1 MPTWAR
7 MKKLTPVCKRQ
18 KMPEKESISEK
29 IPVSLPA
36 LLISNAER
44 FGDRRIALREKEFGI
59 WQSVTWNQ
67 YLEHVRNFSLGLIE
81 LGLQPGN
88 TLGIIGDNRPEWI
101 YAELAAQAAG
111 AIPFGIFQ
119 DSILAEITY
128 IIDHSEAAMIV
139 AEDQEQVDKIL
150 DIKDRLP
157 GLKKIIYADP
167 KGLWDYKE
175 DLLVEFGD
183 IQRLGQQVHQQDPRR
198 FAANVAAIRPDD
210 LAMIC
215 YTSGTTGNPKGTLL
229 THGNILSMTASLNEV
244 DPKSCEDQFLSFIP
258 LPWIVEQ
265 TMSVFSALYAGYTVN
280 FPEEPE
286 VAMADLYEIAPSLV
300 VASPRMWEGISRQVM
315 VKHLD
320 ASFFKRLVYNLCLP
334 IGYRWADFKFEKQK
348 PPIGW
353 KILYWLAYAAMFR
366 ALRDRL
372 GFSKVRSALTGGAAL
387 GPDVF
392 RFFHAL
398 GVNLKQIYGQTEVAG
413 YSTIHR
419 DGDINFDSVGI
430 PVPAAEIEIYQP
442 DGEGVGE
449 IISRGPGLFQGY
461 LKNEQATRETIID
474 GWLHSGDAG
483 YFTDEGHLVIIDR
496 VKDLMHLLSG
506 ARFSPMF
513 IENKLK
519 FCPYIVEAV
528 VLGHQQDYV
537 TAMICIDYK
546 HVGKWA
552 EENRINY
559 TTYSD
564 LAGKPEVYDLIEREV
579 VRVNETLPEK
589 ARISKFLLLYK
600 ELDADDEELTRT
612 KKIRRRFI
620 SEKYAQEIAA
630 LYSDI
635 EQLPIETVI
644 RYQDGKT
651 ATLRTNLII
660 RTMKP
665 QAAYREV
672 LKPRG
677 LLARLTRRT
686 TGGR

>member
-1 MPTWAR
+1 MNSDQTTSS
-7 MKKLTPVCKRQ
+7 KNFQ
-18 KMPEKESISEK
+18 
-29 IPVSLPA
+29 SLPA
-36 LLISNAER
+36 LLIRNAER

-59 WQSVTWNQ
+59 WQSVTWQQ
-67 YLEHVRNFSLGLIE
+67 YLEHVRDFSLGLIS
-81 LGLQPGN
+81 LGLKPGE
-88 TLGIIGDNRPEWI
+88 TLGIIGDNRPEWV

-119 DSILAEITY
+119 DSILTEIAY
-128 IIDHSEAAMIV
+128 IIDHSGAAMLV

-150 DIKDRLP
+150 DLKEQLP
-157 GLKKIIYADP
+157 RLKKIIYTDP
-167 KGLWDYKE
+167 KGLWDYE
-175 DLLVEFGD
+175 DDLLIEFSQ
-183 IQRLGQQVHQQDPRR
+183 IEALGRESHRSESDLFDKNIR
-198 FAANVAAIRPDD
+198 AIKDSD
-210 LAMIC
+210 LASIC

-229 THGNILSMTASLNEV
+229 THANIISMVAALNEV
-244 DPKSCEDQFLSFIP
+244 DRKFPEDQFLSFIP

-265 TMSVFSALYAGYTVN
+265 TMSVFSALYVGYTVN
-280 FPEEPE
+280 FPEDPE
-286 VAMADLYEIAPSLV
+286 SAMADLYEIAPSLV

-320 ASFFKRLVYNLCLP
+320 ASFLKKLVYNLCLP
-334 IGYRWADFKFEKQK
+334 IGYRWAEFKFEKKK
-348 PPIGW
+348 PSLGW
-353 KILYWLAYAAMFR
+353 KMLYWLAYAAMFR

-430 PVPAAEIEIYQP
+430 PVPDAEISISEP
-442 DGEGVGE
+442 DAEGVGE
-449 IISRGPGLFQGY
+449 VISRGPGLFQGY
-461 LKNEQATRETIID
+461 LKDEETTQSTIID

-483 YFTDEGHLVIIDR
+483 YFTDDGHLVIIDR
-496 VKDLMHLLSG
+496 VKDLMHLKSG
-506 ARFSPMF
+506 AKFSPMF
-513 IENKLK
+513 VENKLK
-519 FCPYIVEAV
+519 FCPYIVESV
-528 VLGHQQDYV
+528 VLGHEQDYV

-552 EENRINY
+552 EDHRINY

-564 LAGKPEVYDLIEREV
+564 LAGKSEVYDLIEREV
-579 VRVNETLPEK
+579 VRVNSTLPEK
-589 ARISKFLLLYK
+589 ARINKFLLLYK
-600 ELDADDEELTRT
+600 ELDPDDEELTRT
-612 KKIRRRFI
+612 KKIRRGFI
-620 SEKYAQEIAA
+620 NKKYAKEINA
-630 LYSDI
+630 LFSNTR
-635 EQLPIETVI
+635 ELPIETVI

-665 QAAYREV
+665 EAAYQDL
-672 LKPRG
+672 LKKKG
-677 LLARLTRRT
+677 FWIRLK
-686 TGGR
+686 GGI

>member
-1 MPTWAR
+1 MNSDQTTSS
-7 MKKLTPVCKRQ
+7 KNFQ
-18 KMPEKESISEK
+18 
-29 IPVSLPA
+29 SLPA
-36 LLISNAER
+36 LLIRNAER

-59 WQSVTWNQ
+59 WQSVTWQQ
-67 YLEHVRNFSLGLIE
+67 YLEHVRDFSLGLIS
-81 LGLQPGN
+81 LGLKPGE
-88 TLGIIGDNRPEWI
+88 TLGIIGDNRPEWV

-119 DSILAEITY
+119 DSILTEIAY
-128 IIDHSEAAMIV
+128 IIDHSGAAMLV

-150 DIKDRLP
+150 DLKEQLP
-157 GLKKIIYADP
+157 RLKKIIYTDP
-167 KGLWDYKE
+167 KGLWDYE
-175 DLLVEFGD
+175 DDLLIEFSQ
-183 IQRLGQQVHQQDPRR
+183 IEALGRELHRSESDLFDKNIR
-198 FAANVAAIRPDD
+198 AIKDSD
-210 LAMIC
+210 LASIC

-229 THGNILSMTASLNEV
+229 THANIISMVAALNEV
-244 DPKSCEDQFLSFIP
+244 DRKFPEDQFLSFIP

-265 TMSVFSALYAGYTVN
+265 TMSVFSALYVGYTVN
-280 FPEEPE
+280 FPEDPE
-286 VAMADLYEIAPSLV
+286 SAMADLYEIAPSLV

-320 ASFFKRLVYNLCLP
+320 ASFLKKLVYNLCLP
-334 IGYRWADFKFEKQK
+334 IGYRWAEFKFEKKK
-348 PPIGW
+348 PSLGW
-353 KILYWLAYAAMFR
+353 KMLYWLAYAAMFR

-430 PVPAAEIEIYQP
+430 PVPDAEISISEP
-442 DGEGVGE
+442 DAEGVGE
-449 IISRGPGLFQGY
+449 VISRGPGLFQGY
-461 LKNEQATRETIID
+461 LKDEETTQSTIID

-483 YFTDEGHLVIIDR
+483 YFTDNGHLVIIDR
-496 VKDLMHLLSG
+496 VKDLMHLKSG
-506 ARFSPMF
+506 AKFSPMF
-513 IENKLK
+513 VENKLK
-519 FCPYIVEAV
+519 FCPYIVESV
-528 VLGHQQDYV
+528 VLGHEQDYV

-552 EENRINY
+552 EDHRINY

-564 LAGKPEVYDLIEREV
+564 LAGKSEVYDLIEREV
-579 VRVNETLPEK
+579 VRVNSTLPEK
-589 ARISKFLLLYK
+589 ARINKFLLLYK
-600 ELDADDEELTRT
+600 ELDPDDEELTRT
-612 KKIRRRFI
+612 KKIRRGFI
-620 SEKYAQEIAA
+620 NKKYAKEINA
-630 LYSDI
+630 LFSNTR
-635 EQLPIETVI
+635 ELPIETVI

-665 QAAYREV
+665 EAAYQDL
-672 LKPRG
+672 LKKKG
-677 LLARLTRRT
+677 FWIRLK
-686 TGGR
+686 GGI

>member
-1 MPTWAR
+1 MNSDQTTALKNAR
-7 MKKLTPVCKRQ
+7 
-18 KMPEKESISEK
+18 
-29 IPVSLPA
+29 SLPA
-36 LLISNAER
+36 LLIRNAEQ
-44 FGDRRIALREKEFGI
+44 FGDGRVALREKEFGI
-59 WQSVTWNQ
+59 WQSVTWRQ
-67 YLEHVRNFSLGLIE
+67 YLEHVRDFSLGLIS
-81 LGLQPGN
+81 LGLRPGE
-88 TLGIIGDNRPEWI
+88 TLGIIGDNRPEWV

-119 DSILAEITY
+119 DSILSEVAY
-128 IIDHSEAAMIV
+128 IIDHSGAAMLV

-150 DIKDRLP
+150 DLKDKLP
-157 GLKKIIYADP
+157 RLKKIIYTDP

-175 DLLVEFGD
+175 DLLIEFSEIEKQG
-183 IQRLGQQVHQQDPRR
+183 REVHRQEPDL
-198 FAANVAAIRPDD
+198 FHKNVRAIKDSD
-210 LAMIC
+210 LAIVC

-229 THGNILSMTASLNEV
+229 THANILSMVASLNEA
-244 DPKSCEDQFLSFIP
+244 DFKSPEDQFLSFIP

-286 VAMADLYEIAPSLV
+286 SAMADLYEIAPSLV

-320 ASFFKRLVYNLCLP
+320 ASFFKKLIYNLCLP
-334 IGYRWADFKFEKQK
+334 IGYRWADFKFEKK
-348 PPIGW
+348 EPSPGW

-372 GFSKVRSALTGGAAL
+372 GFSKVRSAMTGGAAL

-419 DGDINFDSVGI
+419 DGDINFDSVGV
-430 PVPAAEIEIYQP
+430 PVSSAEISISEP
-442 DGEGVGE
+442 DPEGVGE
-449 IISRGPGLFQGY
+449 VISRGPGLFQGY
-461 LKNEQATRETIID
+461 LKNDEATRSTIID
-474 GWLHSGDAG
+474 GWMHTGDAG
-483 YFTDEGHLVIIDR
+483 YFTDDGHLVIIDR
-496 VKDLMHLLSG
+496 VKDLMHLRSG
-506 ARFSPMF
+506 AKFSPMF
-513 IENKLK
+513 VENKLK
-519 FCPYIVEAV
+519 FCPYIVESV
-528 VLGHQQDYV
+528 VLGHEQDYV

-552 EENRINY
+552 EDHRINY

-579 VRVNETLPEK
+579 VRVNRTLPEK
-589 ARISKFLLLYK
+589 ARIHKFLLLYK
-600 ELDADDEELTRT
+600 ELDPDDEELTRT
-612 KKIRRRFI
+612 KKIRRGFI
-620 SEKYAQEIAA
+620 NEKYVKEIGA
-630 LYSDI
+630 LYS
-635 EQLPIETVI
+635 EAGELPIETVI

-665 QAAYREV
+665 ETEYRDL
-672 LKPRG
+672 LKTRG
-677 LLARLTRRT
+677 FWARLK
-686 TGGR
+686 GGM

>member
-1 MPTWAR
+1 MNSDQTTSS
-7 MKKLTPVCKRQ
+7 KNFQ
-18 KMPEKESISEK
+18 
-29 IPVSLPA
+29 SLPA
-36 LLISNAER
+36 LLIRNAER

-59 WQSVTWNQ
+59 WQSVTWQQ
-67 YLEHVRNFSLGLIE
+67 YLEHVRDFSLGLIS
-81 LGLQPGN
+81 LGLKPGE
-88 TLGIIGDNRPEWI
+88 TLGIIGDNRPEWV

-119 DSILAEITY
+119 DSILTEVAY
-128 IIDHSEAAMIV
+128 IIDHSEAAMLV

-150 DIKDRLP
+150 DLKEQLP
-157 GLKKIIYADP
+157 RLKKIIYTDP
-167 KGLWDYKE
+167 KGLWDYE
-175 DLLVEFGD
+175 DDLLIEFSQ
-183 IQRLGQQVHQQDPRR
+183 IEALGRESHRR
-198 FAANVAAIRPDD
+198 ESDLFDKNIRAIKDSD
-210 LAMIC
+210 LAILC

-229 THGNILSMTASLNEV
+229 THANIISMVAALNEV
-244 DPKSCEDQFLSFIP
+244 DRKFPEDQFLSFIP

-286 VAMADLYEIAPSLV
+286 SAMADLYEIAPSLV

-320 ASFFKRLVYNLCLP
+320 ASFLKKLVYNLCLP
-334 IGYRWADFKFEKQK
+334 IGYRWAEFKFEKKK
-348 PPIGW
+348 PSLGW

-430 PVPAAEIEIYQP
+430 PVPDAEISISEP
-442 DGEGVGE
+442 DAEGVGE
-449 IISRGPGLFQGY
+449 VIARGPGLFQGY
-461 LKNEQATRETIID
+461 LKDEQATQSTIID

-483 YFTDEGHLVIIDR
+483 YFTDDGHLVIIDR
-496 VKDLMHLLSG
+496 VKDLMHLSG
-506 ARFSPMF
+506 GAKFSPMF
-513 IENKLK
+513 VENKLK
-519 FCPYIVEAV
+519 FCPYIVESV
-528 VLGHQQDYV
+528 VLGHEQDFV

-552 EENRINY
+552 EDQRINY

-564 LAGKPEVYDLIEREV
+564 LAGKFEVYDLIEREV
-579 VRVNETLPEK
+579 VRVNSTLPEK
-589 ARISKFLLLYK
+589 ARINKFLLLYK
-600 ELDADDEELTRT
+600 ELDPDDEELTRT
-612 KKIRRRFI
+612 KKIRRGFI
-620 SEKYAQEIAA
+620 NKKYAKEINA
-630 LYSDI
+630 LFSNTR
-635 EQLPIETVI
+635 ELPIETVI

-665 QAAYREV
+665 EAAYQDL
-672 LKPRG
+672 LKKKG
-677 LLARLTRRT
+677 FWIRLK
-686 TGGR
+686 GGI

>member
-1 MPTWAR
+1 MNSDQTTSS
-7 MKKLTPVCKRQ
+7 KNFQ
-18 KMPEKESISEK
+18 
-29 IPVSLPA
+29 SLPA
-36 LLISNAER
+36 LLIRNAER

-59 WQSVTWNQ
+59 WQSVTWQQ
-67 YLEHVRNFSLGLIE
+67 YLEHVRDFSLGLIS
-81 LGLQPGN
+81 LGLKPGE
-88 TLGIIGDNRPEWI
+88 TLGIIGDNRPEWV

-119 DSILAEITY
+119 DSILTEIAY
-128 IIDHSEAAMIV
+128 IIDHSGAAMLV

-150 DIKDRLP
+150 DLKEQLP
-157 GLKKIIYADP
+157 RLKKIIYTDP
-167 KGLWDYKE
+167 KGLWDYE
-175 DLLVEFGD
+175 DDLLIEFSQ
-183 IQRLGQQVHQQDPRR
+183 IEALGRELHRTESDLFDKNIR
-198 FAANVAAIRPDD
+198 AIKDSD
-210 LAMIC
+210 LANIC

-229 THGNILSMTASLNEV
+229 THANIISMVAALNEV
-244 DPKSCEDQFLSFIP
+244 DRKFPEDQFLSFIP

-265 TMSVFSALYAGYTVN
+265 TMSVFSALYVGYTVN
-280 FPEEPE
+280 FPEDPE
-286 VAMADLYEIAPSLV
+286 SAMADLYEIAPSLV

-320 ASFFKRLVYNLCLP
+320 ASFLKKLVYNLCLP
-334 IGYRWADFKFEKQK
+334 IGYRWAEFKFEKKK
-348 PPIGW
+348 PSLGW
-353 KILYWLAYAAMFR
+353 KMLYWLAYAAMFR

-430 PVPAAEIEIYQP
+430 PVPDAEISISEP
-442 DGEGVGE
+442 DAEGVGE
-449 IISRGPGLFQGY
+449 VISRGPGLFQGY
-461 LKNEQATRETIID
+461 LKDEETTQSTIID

-483 YFTDEGHLVIIDR
+483 YFTDDGHLVIIDR
-496 VKDLMHLLSG
+496 VKDLMHLKSG
-506 ARFSPMF
+506 AKFSPMF
-513 IENKLK
+513 VENKLK
-519 FCPYIVEAV
+519 FCPYIVESV
-528 VLGHQQDYV
+528 VLGHEQDYV

-552 EENRINY
+552 EDHRINY

-564 LAGKPEVYDLIEREV
+564 LAGKSEVYDLIEREV
-579 VRVNETLPEK
+579 VRVNSTLPEK
-589 ARISKFLLLYK
+589 AIINKFLLLYK
-600 ELDADDEELTRT
+600 ELDPDDEELTRT
-612 KKIRRRFI
+612 KKIRRGFI
-620 SEKYAQEIAA
+620 NKKYAKEINA
-630 LYSDI
+630 LYSDAR
-635 EQLPIETVI
+635 ELPIETVI

-665 QAAYREV
+665 EAAYQDL
-672 LKPRG
+672 LKKKG
-677 LLARLTRRT
+677 FWIRLK
-686 TGGR
+686 GGI

>member
-1 MPTWAR
+1 MNSDQTTSLNNAR
-7 MKKLTPVCKRQ
+7 
-18 KMPEKESISEK
+18 
-29 IPVSLPA
+29 SLPA
-36 LLISNAER
+36 LLVRNAER
-44 FGDRRIALREKEFGI
+44 FGNQSIALREKEFGI
-59 WQSVTWNQ
+59 WQSVTWQQ
-67 YLEHVRNFSLGLIE
+67 YLEHVRDFSLGLIS
-81 LGLQPGN
+81 LGLRPGE
-88 TLGIIGDNRPEWI
+88 TLGIIGDNRPEWV

-111 AIPFGIFQ
+111 VVPFGIFQ
-119 DSILAEITY
+119 DSILSEVAY
-128 IIDHSEAAMIV
+128 IIEHSEAAVLV

-150 DIKDRLP
+150 DLKEKLP
-157 GLKKIIYADP
+157 RLKKVIYTDP
-167 KGLWDYKE
+167 KGLWDYEE
-175 DLLVEFGD
+175 DLLIAFSQIEK
-183 IQRLGQQVHQQDPRR
+183 LGRELHQQEPDL
-198 FAANVAAIRPDD
+198 FDKNVRAIKDSD
-210 LAMIC
+210 LAIVC

-229 THGNILSMTASLNEV
+229 THANILSMVAALNEA
-244 DPKSCEDQFLSFIP
+244 DFKSPQDQFLSFIP

-286 VAMADLYEIAPSLV
+286 SAMTDLYEIAPSLV

-320 ASFFKRLVYNLCLP
+320 ASFFKKFIYNLCLP
-334 IGYRWADFKFEKQK
+334 IGYRWAEFKFEKK
-348 PPIGW
+348 EPSLGW

-372 GFSKVRSALTGGAAL
+372 GFSKVRSAMTGGAAL

-430 PVPAAEIEIYQP
+430 PVPAAEISIFQP
-442 DGEGVGE
+442 DPEGVGE

-461 LKNEQATRETIID
+461 LKDEESTRSTIID
-474 GWLHSGDAG
+474 GWMHTGDAG
-483 YFTDEGHLVIIDR
+483 YFTDDGHLVIIDR
-496 VKDLMHLLSG
+496 VKDLMHLKSG
-506 ARFSPMF
+506 AKFSPMF
-513 IENKLK
+513 VENKLK
-519 FCPYIVEAV
+519 FCPYIVESV
-528 VLGHQQDYV
+528 VLGHEQDYV

-552 EENRINY
+552 EDHRINY

-579 VRVNETLPEK
+579 VRVNSTLPEK
-589 ARISKFLLLYK
+589 ARINKFLLLYK
-600 ELDADDEELTRT
+600 ELDPDDEELTRT
-612 KKIRRRFI
+612 KKIRRGFI
-620 SEKYAQEIAA
+620 NKKYVMEIDA
-630 LYSDI
+630 LYSDAG
-635 EQLPIETVI
+635 ELPIETVI

-660 RTMKP
+660 RKMKP
-665 QAAYREV
+665 EAEYQDL
-672 LKPRG
+672 LKPKG
-677 LLARLTRRT
+677 FWARLK
-686 TGGR
+686 GGI

>member
-1 MPTWAR
+1 MVR
-7 MKKLTPVCKRQ
+7 
-18 KMPEKESISEK
+18 
-29 IPVSLPA
+29 
-36 LLISNAER
+36 NAAR
-44 FGDRRIALREKEFGI
+44 FGDRRVALREKEFGI
-59 WQSVTWNQ
+59 WQSVTWQQ
-67 YLEHVRNFSLGLIE
+67 YLEHVRDFSLGLIS
-81 LGLQPGN
+81 LGLESGDAV
-88 TLGIIGDNRPEWI
+88 GIIGGNRPEWI
-101 YAELAAQAAG
+101 YAELAVQAAG

-119 DSILAEITY
+119 DSILSEVAY
-128 IIDHSEAAMIV
+128 IIDHAEATMIV

-150 DIKDRLP
+150 DLKEQLP
-157 GLKKIIYADP
+157 RIEKIIYTDR
-167 KGLWDYKE
+167 KGLWEYEEKDLLIEFIEIERLGRQLHLIDPKRFDKNVQALKAE
-175 DLLVEFGD
+175 DLAV
-183 IQRLGQQVHQQDPRR
+183 
-198 FAANVAAIRPDD
+198 
-210 LAMIC
+210 IC

-229 THGNILSMTASLNEV
+229 THKNIVSMVASLNEV
-244 DPKSCEDQFLSFIP
+244 DPKQPNDQFLSFIP

-280 FPEEPE
+280 FPEESDT
-286 VAMADLYEIAPSLV
+286 AMADLYEIAPSLI
-300 VASPRMWEGISRQVM
+300 VASPRMWEGISREVM

-320 ASFFKRLVYNLCLP
+320 ASFVKKLIYDLCLP
-334 IGYRWADFKFEKQK
+334 IGYRWADFKFEKK
-348 PPIGW
+348 DPPLGW
-353 KILYWLAYAAMFR
+353 KLLYWLAYAAMFR

-372 GFSKVRSALTGGAAL
+372 GFSKVRSAMTGGAAL

-413 YSTIHR
+413 YSTIHK

-430 PVPAAEIEIYQP
+430 PVPQAEVTIFEP
-442 DGEGVGE
+442 DAEGVGE
-449 IISRGPGLFQGY
+449 VISRGPGLFQGY
-461 LKNEQATRETIID
+461 LKNEEETKNTIID

-483 YFTDEGHLVIIDR
+483 YFTEDGHLVIIDR
-496 VKDLMHLLSG
+496 VKDLMHLKSG
-506 ARFSPMF
+506 AKFSPMF

-528 VLGHQQDYV
+528 VLGHEQDYV

-564 LAGKPEVYDLIEREV
+564 LAGKGEVYNLIEREV
-579 VRVNETLPEK
+579 VRVNATLPDK
-589 ARISKFLLLYK
+589 ARIAKFLLLYK

-612 KKIRRRFI
+612 KKIRRKFI
-620 SEKYAQEIAA
+620 NQKYAKEIAA
-630 LYSDI
+630 LYGDI
-635 EQLPIETVI
+635 KELPIETVI

-665 QAAYREV
+665 ADAYDD
-672 LKPRG
+672 
-677 LLARLTRRT
+677 LLQKKGFWARFK
-686 TGGR
+686 GEM

>member
-1 MPTWAR
+1 MNSDQTTASKNPR
-7 MKKLTPVCKRQ
+7 
-18 KMPEKESISEK
+18 
-29 IPVSLPA
+29 SLPA
-36 LLISNAER
+36 LLVKNAER

-59 WQSVTWNQ
+59 WQSVTWQQ
-67 YLEHVRNFSLGLIE
+67 YLEHVRDFSLGLIS
-81 LGLQPGN
+81 LGLKPGEA
-88 TLGIIGDNRPEWI
+88 LGIIGDNRPEWV

-119 DSILAEITY
+119 DSILSEVAY
-128 IIDHSEAAMIV
+128 VIDHSEAAMLV

-150 DIKDRLP
+150 DLKEKLP
-157 GLKKIIYADP
+157 RLKKIIYTDP
-167 KGLWDYKE
+167 KGLWDYE
-175 DLLVEFGD
+175 DDLLIKFSQIE
-183 IQRLGQQVHQQDPRR
+183 QRGRELHRKEPDL
-198 FAANVAAIRPDD
+198 FDKNVAAINDSD
-210 LAMIC
+210 LAIVC

-229 THGNILSMTASLNEV
+229 THANILSMVAALNEA
-244 DPKSCEDQFLSFIP
+244 DFKSPEDQFLSFIP

-286 VAMADLYEIAPSLV
+286 SAMADLYEIAPSLV

-320 ASFFKRLVYNLCLP
+320 ASFFKKLVYNLCLP
-334 IGYRWADFKFEKQK
+334 IGYRWADFKFEKK
-348 PPIGW
+348 NPPLGW
-353 KILYWLAYAAMFR
+353 KILYWIAYAAMFR

-372 GFSKVRSALTGGAAL
+372 GFSRIRSAMTGGAAL

-430 PVPAAEIEIYQP
+430 PVPAAEISIFEP
-442 DGEGVGE
+442 DPEGVGE
-449 IISRGPGLFQGY
+449 ILSRGPGLFQGY
-461 LKNEQATRETIID
+461 LKNEEATRETIID
-474 GWLHSGDAG
+474 GWMHTGDAG
-483 YFTDEGHLVIIDR
+483 FFTDTGHLVIIDR
-496 VKDLMHLLSG
+496 VKDLMHLKSG
-506 ARFSPMF
+506 AKFSPMF
-513 IENKLK
+513 VENKLK
-519 FCPYIVEAV
+519 FCPYIVESV
-528 VLGHQQDYV
+528 VLGHEQDFV

-546 HVGKWA
+546 HVGKWS
-552 EENRINY
+552 EDHRINY

-579 VRVNETLPEK
+579 VRVNSSLPEK
-589 ARISKFLLLYK
+589 ARINKFLLLYK
-600 ELDADDEELTRT
+600 ELDPDDEELTRT
-612 KKIRRRFI
+612 KKIRRGFI
-620 SEKYAQEIAA
+620 NEKYVKEINA
-630 LYSDI
+630 LYSDAR
-635 EQLPIETVI
+635 ELPIETVI

-665 QAAYREV
+665 EAEYQDL
-672 LKPRG
+672 LKPKG
-677 LLARLTRRT
+677 FWARLK
-686 TGGR
+686 GGM

>member
-1 MPTWAR
+1 MNSDQTTSL
-7 MKKLTPVCKRQ
+7 KNFQ
-18 KMPEKESISEK
+18 
-29 IPVSLPA
+29 SLPA
-36 LLISNAER
+36 LLIRNAER

-59 WQSVTWNQ
+59 WQSVTWQQ
-67 YLEHVRNFSLGLIE
+67 YLEHVRDFSLGLIS
-81 LGLQPGN
+81 LGLKPGE
-88 TLGIIGDNRPEWI
+88 TLGIIGDNRPEWV

-119 DSILAEITY
+119 DSILTEIAY
-128 IIDHSEAAMIV
+128 IIDHSGAAMLV

-150 DIKDRLP
+150 DLKEQLP
-157 GLKKIIYADP
+157 RLKKIIYTDP
-167 KGLWDYKE
+167 KGLWDYE
-175 DLLVEFGD
+175 DDLLIEFSQ
-183 IQRLGQQVHQQDPRR
+183 IEALGRELHRSESDLFDKNIR
-198 FAANVAAIRPDD
+198 AIKDSD
-210 LAMIC
+210 LASIC

-229 THGNILSMTASLNEV
+229 THANIISMVAALNEV
-244 DPKSCEDQFLSFIP
+244 DRKFPEDQFLSFIP

-265 TMSVFSALYAGYTVN
+265 TMSVFSALYVGYTVN
-280 FPEEPE
+280 FPEDPE
-286 VAMADLYEIAPSLV
+286 SAMADLYEIAPSLV

-320 ASFFKRLVYNLCLP
+320 ASFLKKLVYNLCLP
-334 IGYRWADFKFEKQK
+334 IGYRWAEFKFEKKK
-348 PPIGW
+348 PSLGW
-353 KILYWLAYAAMFR
+353 KMLYWLAYAAMFR

-430 PVPAAEIEIYQP
+430 PVPDAEISISEP
-442 DGEGVGE
+442 DAEGVGE
-449 IISRGPGLFQGY
+449 VISRGPGLFQGY
-461 LKNEQATRETIID
+461 LKDEETTQSTIID

-483 YFTDEGHLVIIDR
+483 YFTDDGHLVIIDR
-496 VKDLMHLLSG
+496 VKDLMHLKSG
-506 ARFSPMF
+506 AKFSPMF
-513 IENKLK
+513 VENKLK
-519 FCPYIVEAV
+519 FCPYIVESV
-528 VLGHQQDYV
+528 VLGHEQDYV

-552 EENRINY
+552 EDHRINY

-564 LAGKPEVYDLIEREV
+564 LAGKSEVYDLIEREV
-579 VRVNETLPEK
+579 VRVNSTLPEK
-589 ARISKFLLLYK
+589 ARINKFLLLYK
-600 ELDADDEELTRT
+600 ELDPDDEELTRT
-612 KKIRRRFI
+612 KKIRRGFI
-620 SEKYAQEIAA
+620 NKKYAKEINA
-630 LYSDI
+630 LFSNTR
-635 EQLPIETVI
+635 ELPIETVI

-665 QAAYREV
+665 EAAYQDL
-672 LKPRG
+672 LKKKG
-677 LLARLTRRT
+677 FWIRLK
-686 TGGR
+686 GGI